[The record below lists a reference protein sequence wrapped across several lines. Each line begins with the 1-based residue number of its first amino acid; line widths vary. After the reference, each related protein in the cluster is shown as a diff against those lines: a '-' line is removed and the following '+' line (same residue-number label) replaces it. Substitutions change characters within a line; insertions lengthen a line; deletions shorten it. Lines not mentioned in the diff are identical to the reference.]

1 MLARKPAGGEPSGHE
16 IPALRGCEQVTGH
29 AEQDRRRRDPY
40 LILGTI
46 LNRRGEPR
54 MPKFFRSTAA
64 GRSRRATRFLCI
76 RGKCCTRSQKS
87 LDLAIKDRTHRI
99 PLARKSLWSRGLHRS
114 TSLHGGAFRR
124 AQKDQMRP
132 GSPHWMHLELLQPKM
147 ETVRTLLSLFTPNR
161 SAGNCY
167 TCPAWVPSD
176 YDSRTLAWHGA
187 PKTSTEEC

>member
-1 MLARKPAGGEPSGHE
+1 MLANVSAKPSGGETSRHE
-16 IPALRGCEQVTGH
+16 IAALCGCKQIAACD
-29 AEQDRRRRDPY
+29 AEQGRRRRDPY

-99 PLARKSLWSRGLHRS
+99 ALARKSLWSRGLHRS

-132 GSPHWMHLELLQPKM
+132 GSPHWMHLELLRHKSCC
-147 ETVRTLLSLFTPNR
+147 TRTDISDLFT
-161 SAGNCY
+161 
-167 TCPAWVPSD
+167 
-176 YDSRTLAWHGA
+176 
-187 PKTSTEEC
+187 